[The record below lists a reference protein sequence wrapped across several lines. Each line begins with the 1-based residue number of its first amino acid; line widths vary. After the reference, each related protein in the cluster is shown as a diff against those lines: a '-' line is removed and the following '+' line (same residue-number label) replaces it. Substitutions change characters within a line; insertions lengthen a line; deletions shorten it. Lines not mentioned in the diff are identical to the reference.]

1 MEEHRAGP
9 RRSEHARLAV
19 LTAAAE
25 LLAKGGYENLTIEAI
40 ARQASVGKQT
50 IYRWWPSRAA
60 ILTEALLEGMILQQQ
75 LAVRDTGDL
84 RRDLTEWMSRVW
96 TVLDAPQGRL
106 LLRSLVAAA
115 TEDAAIGELLR
126 DRLSADGGIRARI
139 VAHGDPALAA
149 VEIGDAV
156 AGWMIMRAL
165 SGAAP
170 TPDGIRAIVQVLVPG

>member
-1 MEEHRAGP
+1 MDEHRAGP
-9 RRSEHARLAV
+9 RRSEQARLAV

-25 LLAKGGYENLTIEAI
+25 LIAQSGYENLTIEAI
-40 ARQASVGKQT
+40 ARHAAVGKQT

-60 ILTEALLEGMILQQQ
+60 ILTEALLEGMIFRHQ

-115 TEDAAIGELLR
+115 TEHAAIGELMR
-126 DRLSADGGIRARI
+126 DRLSADGGIRARV

-156 AGWMIMRAL
+156 AGWTMMQAL
-165 SGAAP
+165 LGAAP
-170 TPDGIRAIVQVLVPG
+170 TPDSIRAIVHVLVPG